1 MKKNKK
7 LTIANYLL
15 ATTLLLTACSTS
27 NSIKNTENKH
37 DFEEKK
43 SSYVQDNTTEVLID
57 NPNIKK
63 EDIAKIIKHG
73 DHWHVFTKD
82 GKEHITYTDPN
93 TISDGSSISSSSVVD
108 SKDLNGTDVVAIKK
122 HGNHWHV
129 YTRDGQEY
137 ITYDDPSSMFPD
149 VPVTQYTGHHGD
161 LGSSNYGG
169 ASYNYLSN
177 SNSNTNSYD
186 SSSEEHDSS
195 NASTPLVPQK
205 GTIKE
210 AIERL
215 HIVGVLGKKAAN
227 RYDIVKILQHEDH
240 FHIYDSEG
248 NEGITYTNP
257 RNLYPNASFGQYQGS
272 HGDNNNNNNIN
283 NSQWP
288 AEITRIVDHGDHWHL
303 YRGNTEVAVV
313 HENPRSH
320 YPNAE
325 YIDERPRKHNNTK
338 VENHEIFSY
347 WSVSA
352 ELKDGILD
360 VLDDNLKN
368 MTNYGSLTDT
378 NIPVYG
384 SDGIKE
390 NIFYWLHNGNH
401 YHAITIEQIIK
412 NAKAGDYGNYTA
424 KEVVAAL
431 KYIIQHPGEIHNNE
445 TKILDSE
452 KIINFLTKHYNLK
465 DDDIQVLGNAAYIYD
480 AESNSHRFF
489 LTDFKE
495 ENGKVVYKKTLPQIT
510 TAKSQEDLSE
520 SVKSAENKENV
531 GNEEN
536 AENAENAENEG
547 NAEKVDN
554 SKKEQKDSKNKENK
568 QANKKEEK

>member
-536 AENAENAENEG
+536 EENAENAENEG

>member
-27 NSIKNTENKH
+27 NSTKNTKNKH

-63 EDIAKIIKHG
+63 EDIVKIIKHG

-93 TISDGSSISSSSVVD
+93 TIPDGSSISSSSVVD
-108 SKDLNGTDVVAIKK
+108 SKELNGADVVAIKK

-161 LGSSNYGG
+161 LGSGNYGG
-169 ASYNYLSN
+169 ASYDYLSN
-177 SNSNTNSYD
+177 DNTNSYD
-186 SSSEEHDSS
+186 SSSEEHDYS
-195 NASTPLVPQK
+195 NPSTPLVPQN
-205 GTIKE
+205 GNIKE

-215 HIVGVLGKKAAN
+215 HIVGVLGKKAVN

-272 HGDNNNNNNIN
+272 HGDHNNNNNNIN

-288 AEITRIVDHGDHWHL
+288 AGITRIVDHGDHWHL

-313 HENPRSH
+313 HENPKSH

-338 VENHEIFSY
+338 VEDHEIFSY
-347 WSVSA
+347 LSVNA

-368 MTNYGSLTDT
+368 MTNYGSLTNT

-401 YHAITIEQIIK
+401 YHAITIKQIIK

-424 KEVVAAL
+424 REVVAAL
-431 KYIIQHPGEIHNNE
+431 KYIINHPGEIHNNE
-445 TKILDSE
+445 TEILDSE
-452 KIINFLTKHYNLK
+452 KIVNFLKNHYNLK
-465 DDDIQVLGNAAYIYD
+465 DGDIQVLGNAVYVYD
-480 AESNSHRFF
+480 AELNSHKFF
-489 LTDFKE
+489 LKDFKE
-495 ENGKVVYKKTLPQIT
+495 ENGKVVYKKTFPEIT
-510 TAKSQEDLSE
+510 TAKSQEERSE
-520 SVKSAENKENV
+520 SEESAENKENIKNV
-531 GNEEN
+531 EN
-536 AENAENAENEG
+536 K
-547 NAEKVDN
+547 EKVDN
-554 SKKEQKDSKNKENK
+554 SKKEKDSKNKENK
-568 QANKKEEK
+568 KADKKEEK

>member
-27 NSIKNTENKH
+27 NSAKNNNKH
-37 DFEEKK
+37 DFEEKE

-63 EDIAKIIKHG
+63 EDIVKVIKHG

-93 TISDGSSISSSSVVD
+93 TIPDGASISSSSVVD
-108 SKDLNGTDVVAIKK
+108 SKELNGADVVAIKK

-161 LGSSNYGG
+161 LGGSSYGG
-169 ASYNYLSN
+169 ASYDYLSN
-177 SNSNTNSYD
+177 DNTNSYD
-186 SSSEEHDSS
+186 SSSEEHDYS
-195 NASTPLVPQK
+195 NPSTPLVPQN
-205 GTIKE
+205 GNIKE

-215 HIVGVLGKKAAN
+215 HIVGVLGKKAVN

-272 HGDNNNNNNIN
+272 HGDHNNNNNIN

-288 AEITRIVDHGDHWHL
+288 AGITRIVDHGDHWHL

-338 VENHEIFSY
+338 VEDHEIFSY
-347 WSVSA
+347 CSVNA

-368 MTNYGSLTDT
+368 MTNYGSLTYT

-384 SDGIKE
+384 SDGVKE

-401 YHAITIEQIIK
+401 YHAITIKQIIK

-424 KEVVAAL
+424 REVVAAL
-431 KYIIQHPGEIHNNE
+431 KYIIQNPEKIKQLQKENE
-445 TKILDSE
+445 EKITVDPE
-452 KIINFLTKHYNLK
+452 KIINFLK
-465 DDDIQVLGNAAYIYD
+465 DYYKMDADNVQVIGDKAYIY
-480 AESNSHRFF
+480 AKETHEF
-489 LTDFKE
+489 LLKDFKE

-510 TAKSQEDLSE
+510 TAKSKEDLSE
-520 SVKSAENKENV
+520 SEESAENKENV
-531 GNEEN
+531 KNVEN
-536 AENAENAENEG
+536 K
-547 NAEKVDN
+547 EKVDN
-554 SKKEQKDSKNKENK
+554 SKKEEKDSKNKENK
-568 QANKKEEK
+568 KANKKEEK